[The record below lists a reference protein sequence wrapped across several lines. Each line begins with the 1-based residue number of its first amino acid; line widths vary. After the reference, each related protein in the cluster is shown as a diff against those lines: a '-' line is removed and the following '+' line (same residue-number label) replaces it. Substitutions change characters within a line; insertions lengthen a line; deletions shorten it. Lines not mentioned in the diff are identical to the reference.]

1 MKKFKVFINELHG
14 KGSIEKIAAH
24 HVTKLMSS
32 KTPKEKQE
40 GHRSQ
45 FQRAVGLGQKLIMKK
60 KKAAND
66 KLRKEETINELSK
79 ETLRSYHAHATKH
92 PRVSIVP
99 KQDKRPFVKALQDRN
114 AKRRAGIDKA
124 DLRLA
129 GTMNTK
135 QGSKSY
141 HPEETIHEVSK
152 RKLYDYIPKAH
163 ISGTGAAADAE
174 NAYKNQNRKK
184 MYAANLKGEKRE
196 TGIKQAVKKLR
207 GHANVPASEETIHE
221 VHPPGPGFENWVNH
235 RKAEFKKRYG
245 DRWEQVLYATAWK
258 LKNKHPGGI

>member
-141 HPEETIHEVSK
+141 HPEETIHEV
-152 RKLYDYIPKAH
+152 
-163 ISGTGAAADAE
+163 
-174 NAYKNQNRKK
+174 
-184 MYAANLKGEKRE
+184 
-196 TGIKQAVKKLR
+196 
-207 GHANVPASEETIHE
+207 
-221 VHPPGPGFENWVNH
+221 HPPGPGFENWVNH

-258 LKNKHPGGI
+258 LKNKHPGGIKSHGE